1 MEDLIKAIDEITQDD
16 IIKIV
21 ISNKINKD
29 VEYNK
34 ITFVYKE
41 TNKKQYYQIEKYT
54 DKQVFHENID
64 KTDLKNK
71 VLEYLESKYKN
82 LAAWST
88 NTTFDLKISKKGKV
102 FLGKKKSDN
111 AKFVNK
117 GHNKEK
123 NYILKEG
130 MIIQPLIDLGVFTK
144 EGKVVNSKY
153 DKYKQI
159 NRFVEIID
167 DEIKK
172 NDYKELTIL
181 DFGCGKSYL
190 TFVLYYYFVE
200 IKKINVKMIGL
211 DLKADVINKCNE
223 IAKAYNY
230 ENLHFEI
237 GDVNGFKYNN
247 KVDMVITLHAC
258 DTATDYALYNA
269 IKWNSK
275 MIFSVHFEIGDVNG
289 FKYNNKVDMVITL
302 HACDTATDY
311 ALYNAIKWN
320 SKMIF
325 SVPCCQHEF
334 NHQMKAESLDI
345 LTKYGIVQERVA
357 ALMTDATRANL
368 LESVGYKTQLLEFID
383 IAHSPKNILIRAS
396 KSNISKEKREKSLKE
411 VETLIKQFN
420 FKPTLF
426 NLLKNDN
433 LI

>member
-1 MEDLIKAIDEITQDD
+1 MEELKRTLEEVFKSE

-21 ISNKINKD
+21 ISNKVKKD
-29 VEYNK
+29 EKYNK
-34 ITFVYKE
+34 IAINLKE
-41 TNKKQYYQIEKYT
+41 NNKNKFYQIEKFT
-54 DKQVFHENID
+54 DKQVFHENIKINEISD
-64 KTDLKNK
+64 KVSELIFGN
-71 VLEYLESKYKN
+71 YKQMT
-82 LAAWST
+82 AWS
-88 NTTFDLKISKKGKV
+88 NNEIFDLKISKKRKI
-102 FLGKKKSDN
+102 FLGKKKNDN
-111 AKFVNK
+111 SKIVAK

-130 MIIQPLIDLGVFTK
+130 MIIEPLIDLGVFTK

-159 NRFVEIID
+159 NRFIEIID

-190 TFVLYYYFVE
+190 TFVLYYYFVK
-200 IKKINVKMIGL
+200 IKNINVKMIGL
-211 DLKADVINKCNE
+211 DLKEDVIKKCND
-223 IAKAYNY
+223 IAKRYNY
-230 ENLHFEI
+230 ENLHFEL
-237 GDVNGFKYNN
+237 GD
-247 KVDMVITLHAC
+247 I
-258 DTATDYALYNA
+258 
-269 IKWNSK
+269 
-275 MIFSVHFEIGDVNG
+275 NG

-334 NHQMKAESLDI
+334 NSQMKANELSI

-357 ALMTDATRANL
+357 ALMTDSVRANL
-368 LESVGYKTQLLEFID
+368 LECVGYKTQLLEFID

-396 KSNISKEKREKSLKE
+396 KANISKEKQAKSLNE
-411 VETLIKQFN
+411 VNSLIKEFN
-420 FKPTLF
+420 VNPTLYK
-426 NLLKNDN
+426 LLKEDE
-433 LI
+433 II

>member
-1 MEDLIKAIDEITQDD
+1 MEELKRTLEEVFKNE

-21 ISNKINKD
+21 ISNKVKKD
-29 VEYNK
+29 EKYNK
-34 ITFVYKE
+34 IAINLKE
-41 TNKKQYYQIEKYT
+41 NNKNKFYQIEKFT
-54 DKQVFHENID
+54 DKQVFHENIKINEISD
-64 KTDLKNK
+64 KVSELIFGN
-71 VLEYLESKYKN
+71 YKQMT
-82 LAAWST
+82 AWS
-88 NTTFDLKISKKGKV
+88 NNEIFDLKISKKGKI
-102 FLGKKKSDN
+102 FLGKKKNDN
-111 AKFVNK
+111 SKIVAK

-130 MIIQPLIDLGVFTK
+130 MIIEPLIDLGVFTK

-159 NRFVEIID
+159 NRFIEIID

-190 TFVLYYYFVE
+190 TFVLYYYFVK
-200 IKKINVKMIGL
+200 IKNINVKMIGL
-211 DLKADVINKCNE
+211 DLKEDVIKKCND
-223 IAKAYNY
+223 IAKRYNY
-230 ENLHFEI
+230 ENLHFEL
-237 GDVNGFKYNN
+237 GD
-247 KVDMVITLHAC
+247 I
-258 DTATDYALYNA
+258 
-269 IKWNSK
+269 
-275 MIFSVHFEIGDVNG
+275 NG

-334 NHQMKAESLDI
+334 NSQMKANELSI

-357 ALMTDATRANL
+357 ALMTDSVRANL
-368 LESVGYKTQLLEFID
+368 LECVGYKTQLLEFID

-396 KSNISKEKREKSLKE
+396 KNNISKEKKKKSLNE
-411 VETLIKQFN
+411 VNNLIRTFN
-420 FKPTLF
+420 FNPTLY

>member
-1 MEDLIKAIDEITQDD
+1 MEDLKRVISEITKED
-16 IIKIV
+16 IIKV
-21 ISNKINKD
+21 VVSNKMNKD
-29 VEYNK
+29 VQYNK
-34 ITFVYKE
+34 ISFVLKE
-41 TNKKQYYQIEKYT
+41 NNEKQYYQVEKYT
-54 DKQVFHENID
+54 DKQVFHENINID
-64 KTDLKNK
+64 A
-71 VLEYLESKYKN
+71 LEEKLLEFVGGNYKQ
-82 LAAWST
+82 LSAWA
-88 NTTFDLKISKKGKV
+88 NECTFDLKISKKGKV
-102 FLGKKKSDN
+102 FLSKKKSDN
-111 AKFVNK
+111 AKLAKK

-130 MIIQPLIDLGVFTK
+130 MIIEPLIDLGVFTK

-190 TFVLYYYFVE
+190 TFVLYYYFVK
-200 IKKINVKMIGL
+200 IKNINVKMIGL
-211 DLKADVINKCNE
+211 DLKEDVIKKCNE
-223 IAKAYNY
+223 IAKRYNY
-230 ENLHFEI
+230 ENLHFEL
-237 GDVNGFKYNN
+237 GD
-247 KVDMVITLHAC
+247 I
-258 DTATDYALYNA
+258 
-269 IKWNSK
+269 
-275 MIFSVHFEIGDVNG
+275 NG

-334 NHQMKAESLDI
+334 NHQMKAESLSI

-357 ALMTDATRANL
+357 ALMTDSVRANL
-368 LESVGYKTQLLEFID
+368 LECVGYKTQLLEFID

-396 KSNISKEKREKSLKE
+396 KSNISKGKKEKALNE
-411 VETLIKQFN
+411 VKDLMNQFN
-420 FKPTLF
+420 FNPTLY
-426 NLLKNDN
+426 NLLKEDKF
-433 LI
+433 I

>member
-1 MEDLIKAIDEITQDD
+1 MEDLIKAIDEITKDD

-64 KTDLKNK
+64 KNDLKNK

-82 LAAWST
+82 LTAWST
-88 NTTFDLKISKKGKV
+88 NITFDLKISKKGKV

-211 DLKADVINKCNE
+211 DLKADVIKKCNE

-275 MIFSVHFEIGDVNG
+275 MIFSV
-289 FKYNNKVDMVITL
+289 
-302 HACDTATDY
+302 
-311 ALYNAIKWN
+311 
-320 SKMIF
+320 
-325 SVPCCQHEF
+325 PCCQHEF
-334 NHQMKAESLDI
+334 NNQMKAESLDI

-383 IAHSPKNILIRAS
+383 ISHSPKNILIRAS

-411 VETLIKQFN
+411 VETLIQQFN

-426 NLLKNDN
+426 NLLKNDD

>member
-1 MEDLIKAIDEITQDD
+1 MEELKKAINEIVKED
-16 IIKIV
+16 ILKLV
-21 ISNKINKD
+21 VSNKMNKQ

-34 ITFVYKE
+34 ITFILKE
-41 TNKKQYYQIEKYT
+41 NNKKQYYQIEKYT

-64 KTDLKNK
+64 INILEER
-71 VLEYLESKYKN
+71 VLEYVSSSYKQVS
-82 LAAWST
+82 AWS
-88 NTTFDLKISKKGKV
+88 NMTTFDLKISKKGKIL
-102 FLGKKKSDN
+102 FSKKKSDN
-111 AKFVNK
+111 VKLASK

-130 MIIQPLIDLGVFTK
+130 MIIEPLIDLGVFTK

-167 DEIKK
+167 DEIKN

-211 DLKADVINKCNE
+211 DLKEDVIKKCND
-223 IAKAYNY
+223 IAKRYKY
-230 ENLHFEI
+230 DNLHFEL
-237 GDVNGFKYNN
+237 GDINGFKYNN
-247 KVDMVITLHAC
+247 KVDI
-258 DTATDYALYNA
+258 
-269 IKWNSK
+269 
-275 MIFSVHFEIGDVNG
+275 
-289 FKYNNKVDMVITL
+289 VITL

-334 NHQMKAESLDI
+334 NSQMKSEQLSI
-345 LTKYGIVQERVA
+345 LTRYGIVQERIA
-357 ALMTDATRANL
+357 ALMTDSVRANL

-396 KSNISKEKREKSLKE
+396 KGKVSKEKREKALNE
-411 VETLIKQFN
+411 VENLINEFSFN
-420 FKPTLF
+420 PTLF
-426 NLLKNDN
+426 NLLKDDN